1 MRLESLLVEVGRRL
15 AAARESADLT
25 MNEVASRAGVS
36 TRYLRMAESGQA
48 NLSLLK
54 LAALARALRTP
65 LGELCDLELSGVP
78 QQRLALLGVRGCGK
92 TTVGRALSQ
101 KLEIPFLELDALI
114 ERRADMSL
122 GQIFTI
128 HGEEY
133 YRQLQAESLEEWL
146 AQNGHGI
153 LATGGGIVS
162 DDSLFDRL
170 RSTCRTVWL
179 KATAEDL
186 WNRVLAQGD
195 TRPMDD
201 HPKAMQQLRQLLDAR
216 EPRYASADLTVDSS
230 GLTPDQVADAIVE
243 WVEA

>member
-1 MRLESLLVEVGRRL
+1 MRLESLLIEVGRRL
-15 AAARESADLT
+15 AAARDAAGLT
-25 MNEVASRAGVS
+25 MNEVANRAGVS

-65 LGELCDLELSGVP
+65 MRELCDLELSGVP

-122 GQIFTI
+122 GQVFTI
-128 HGEEY
+128 HGEDY
-133 YRQLQAESLEEWL
+133 YRQLQAECLEEWL

-153 LATGGGIVS
+153 LATGGGIVA
-162 DDSLFDRL
+162 DDTLFERL

-201 HPKAMQQLRQLLDAR
+201 HPKAMQQLRDLLAAR
-216 EPRYASADLTVDSS
+216 EPKYGAADLCLDSS
-230 GLTPDQVADAIVE
+230 GLSPSQVADAIVE
-243 WVEA
+243 WVER